1 MTPDPHLLRAVAV
14 FLDRQQA
21 SSVISRHKRDNQG
34 DEEKLMPANLERECL
49 EEVCQYEEAR
59 EVFQDSYRTVSR
71 SRDTL
76 VTLETPTSK

>member
-1 MTPDPHLLRAVAV
+1 MTPPLAAV

-34 DEEKLMPANLERECL
+34 DEEKQMTPDLERECL

-59 EVFQDSYRTVSR
+59 EVFKDSYRTVSR
-71 SRDTL
+71 VLD
-76 VTLETPTSK
+76 PF